1 MRGAEFDAIV
11 NDAFAWTL
19 TKKELR
25 FAAHNFYSILKPGG
39 TLAIIDHSAIAGT
52 GSSAAQT
59 LHRIDEG
66 FARSDIDSRGFYFID
81 LVPASYTIDLQ
92 KPATDVSSDVPAAV
106 EVRANVVTRHDIA
119 IMAK

>member
-1 MRGAEFDAIV
+1 VRRLLLIV
-11 NDAFAWTL
+11 LL
-19 TKKELR
+19 TVLACHGGSPTDPTESLPHGR
-25 FAAHNFYSILKPGG
+25 LSGLVTITPTPQPSDFAARKVLVY
-39 TLAIIDHSAIAGT
+39 DAGRT
-52 GSSAAQT
+52 RLLFT
-59 LHRIDEG
+59 V
-66 FARSDIDSRGFYFID
+66 DIDSRGFYFID